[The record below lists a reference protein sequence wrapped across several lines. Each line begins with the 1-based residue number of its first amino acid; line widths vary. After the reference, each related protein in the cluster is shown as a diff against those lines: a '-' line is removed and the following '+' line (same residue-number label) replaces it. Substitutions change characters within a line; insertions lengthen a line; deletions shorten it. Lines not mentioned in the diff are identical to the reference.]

1 MHQSL
6 CAWCCRVLP
15 PKIDRLKEL
24 LLLDSQV
31 YEDVGMLVFRSLG
44 ISASGYFHQDDSDLA
59 IAAFASGRW
68 DEDFD
73 EMAVFEREACK

>member
-1 MHQSL
+1 M
-6 CAWCCRVLP
+6 
-15 PKIDRLKEL
+15 KEL

-31 YEDVGMLVFRSLG
+31 YEDVGMLVFRSLA

-73 EMAVFEREACK
+73 EMAVESPRTP